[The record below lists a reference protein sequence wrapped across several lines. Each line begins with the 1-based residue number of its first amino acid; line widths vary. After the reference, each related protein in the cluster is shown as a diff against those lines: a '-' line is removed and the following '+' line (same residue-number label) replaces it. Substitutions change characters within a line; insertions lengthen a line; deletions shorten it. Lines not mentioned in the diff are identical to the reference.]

1 MREAEKRKYELDVP
15 AVTGLVLTPRPP
27 RDKSGAEG
35 EAKAAQTPESAQKE
49 QVVNRLID
57 FFKGF

>member
-15 AVTGLVLTPRPP
+15 AVNGLVLTPRPP

-35 EAKAAQTPESAQKE
+35 KAQAAQAPENEQKE

>member
-27 RDKSGAEG
+27 RDKNGAEG
-35 EAKAAQTPESAQKE
+35 EAKAAQAPENAQKE